1 MSDLPQADRIAGLPH
16 PCETQYLFGHD
27 AACAQVLEAFNGD
40 RMHHAWMLTGPK
52 GLAKPA
58 LPITYRVFCSSPSQP
73 ETASL
78 ARRRQQQAFSCPP
91 ITLWRAAL
99 GRGLSRAYVFCAGQ

>member
-16 PCETQYLFGHD
+16 PCETEHLFGHD
-27 AACAQVLEAFNGD
+27 GACAQVLDAFNGD

-52 GLAKPA
+52 GIGKASLAYH
-58 LPITYRVFCSSPSQP
+58 YRVFCSPPSQP

-78 ARRRQQQAFSCPP
+78 ARRRQQQA
-91 ITLWRAAL
+91 
-99 GRGLSRAYVFCAGQ
+99 